1 MLVAPLVR
9 VPVGQPRFPVAVPF
23 PRFVPVPFILLA
35 KEIGM
40 AAAVSV
46 RADHVRSILQLA
58 FHRLLPILGPV
69 AQVGY
74 GTWVT
79 HLWALKSC
87 TSVAP
92 SEEAKWAACWAG
104 VAGRL
109 SPEADP
115 EQERFLFIYFLK
127 CSPEKPGSGEGKQA
141 GGRRPPSMGGVR

>member
-35 KEIGM
+35 KEIRM

-74 GTWVT
+74 GTWAT

-87 TSVAP
+87 VSVAP

-109 SPEADP
+109 
-115 EQERFLFIYFLK
+115 FIYFLK
-127 CSPEKPGSGEGKQA
+127 CSLEKPGSGEGKQA